1 MVEPSPTLSG
11 KDLHSLKGEEQ
22 KEALKEELVLRRKK
36 LRQELPDYDMFRVR
50 DAQEAAEYVD
60 EIFDNMKELEEHFR
74 PGEQPH
80 VTAKE
85 RAQLIDFIEE
95 LHAIFDLIPE
105 TLFISI
111 QTVDR
116 FLSCPAG
123 DSVEDLQRI
132 AVAAVLIVSKYED
145 IIPPSLDEMIK
156 QMKKPCT

>member
-1 MVEPSPTLSG
+1 M
-11 KDLHSLKGEEQ
+11 
-22 KEALKEELVLRRKK
+22 
-36 LRQELPDYDMFRVR
+36 
-50 DAQEAAEYVD
+50 
-60 EIFDNMKELEEHFR
+60 
-74 PGEQPH
+74 
-80 VTAKE
+80 
-85 RAQLIDFIEE
+85 IDFIEE

-116 FLSCPAG
+116 FLG
-123 DSVEDLQRI
+123 LMKDQTQNIRDLQRV